1 MINLT
6 YSGAIF
12 FYVLITLSTIA
23 ILWAR
28 ELWRNRAY
36 SWEGDSQRLVK
47 CPNCHISFKM
57 PDNANVT
64 RCPHCNS
71 ICFYRKR

>member
-6 YSGAIF
+6 YSAAIF
-12 FYVLITLSTIA
+12 FYVLITLVTVA

-36 SWEGDSQRLVK
+36 NWEGDSRRMVS
-47 CPNCHISFKM
+47 CPNCHITFTM